1 MTTETPAGESHA
13 DAPVSTAVDD
23 TNALPF
29 VAPCRMLGTWEPI
42 GWLGHA
48 WSDFKAAPRQSLTYG
63 AVVVLLSWAL
73 AYIAIR
79 FGGYFELLALVSGFI
94 LIAPLLAVGTY
105 SISEQIE
112 RGLQPS
118 MRRCFI
124 EERRAFGNL
133 MVFALMLMIVF
144 LVWWRA
150 ASAVHIFFPVDM
162 TTPDWTD
169 YLQFL
174 GIGSAIGS
182 IFAVIVFSAAAFSL
196 PMLVDRD
203 ADSITAVVTSIN
215 AVLRN
220 KPAMAVWAALIVLAV
235 APGFALLLMGREQ
248 GAGFALVMALLGI
261 TLPLIG
267 HATWHAYRATID
279 ASAWPRNEHLELSMS
294 TQRRSSISTSSS
306 SAASWSAPASRR

>member
-1 MTTETPAGESHA
+1 MMTGAPAGESQA
-13 DAPVSTAVDD
+13 DSSVAATVDD
-23 TNALPF
+23 ANALPF
-29 VAPCRMLGTWEPI
+29 VAPCRRLGTWEPV
-42 GWLGHA
+42 GWLRHA
-48 WSDFKAAPRQSLTYG
+48 WRDFRTAPRQSLTYG
-63 AVVVLLSWAL
+63 AIVVLLSWAL

-94 LIAPLLAVGTY
+94 LVAPLLAVGTY

-118 MRRCFI
+118 LRRCFI

-133 MVFALMLMIVF
+133 MVFALILMIVF

-162 TTPDWTD
+162 ATPDWTD

-174 GIGSAIGS
+174 GIGSAVGS

-203 ADSITAVVTSIN
+203 ADSITAVVTSVN

-220 KPAMAVWAALIVLAV
+220 KPAMAVWAAMIVLAV
-235 APGFALLLMGREQ
+235 APGFALLLMGREK
-248 GAGFALVMALLGI
+248 GGGFALVMALLGI

-279 ASAWPRNEHLELSMS
+279 ASAWPRNEHLE
-294 TQRRSSISTSSS
+294 
-306 SAASWSAPASRR
+306 

>member
-1 MTTETPAGESHA
+1 MTTDASSGETPSEAPPVAGA
-13 DAPVSTAVDD
+13 TTAVGD
-23 TNALPF
+23 ASVLPF
-29 VAPCRMLGTWEPI
+29 VAPCRRLDTWAPLGWI
-42 GWLGHA
+42 AHA
-48 WSDFKAAPRQSLTYG
+48 WADLRAAPRQSLTYG
-63 AVVVLLSWAL
+63 LVVVLLSWAL
-73 AYIAIR
+73 AYVAIR

-105 SISEQIE
+105 SISDQLE

-118 MRRCFI
+118 LRRCFI

-133 MVFALMLMIVF
+133 MVFALMLMVVF

-150 ASAVHIFFPVDM
+150 ASAVHIFFPQDM
-162 TTPDWTD
+162 TTRDWTQ
-169 YLQFL
+169 YLTFL

-182 IFAVIVFSAAAFSL
+182 LFALIVFAAAAFAL
-196 PMLVDRD
+196 PMLMDREAD
-203 ADSITAVVTSIN
+203 AITAVVTSLN

-235 APGFALLLMGREQ
+235 APGFALLLLGREQ
-248 GAGFALVMALLGI
+248 GARFALVMVLLGL

-279 ASAWPRNEHLELSMS
+279 AAAWPRNEHLE
-294 TQRRSSISTSSS
+294 
-306 SAASWSAPASRR
+306 

>member
-1 MTTETPAGESHA
+1 MMTEASPGDAPA
-13 DAPVSTAVDD
+13 DAPVATTVATTADD
-23 TNALPF
+23 ANALPF
-29 VAPCRMLGTWEPI
+29 VAPCRRLGTWEPI
-42 GWLGHA
+42 GWLRLA
-48 WSDFKAAPRQSLTYG
+48 WGDFKTAPRQSLTYG

-94 LIAPLLAVGTY
+94 LVAPLLAVGTY
-105 SISEQIE
+105 SISDQIE
-112 RGLQPS
+112 RGLKPS
-118 MRRCFI
+118 LRWCFI

-133 MVFALMLMIVF
+133 MVFALVLMIVF

-162 TTPDWTD
+162 ATPDWTD

-174 GIGSAIGS
+174 GIGSVIGS
-182 IFAVIVFSAAAFSL
+182 IFATIVFSAAAFSL
-196 PMLVDRD
+196 PMLVDRETD
-203 ADSITAVVTSIN
+203 AVTAVVTSIN

-220 KPAMAVWAALIVLAV
+220 KPAMAVWAAMIVLAV
-235 APGFALLLMGREQ
+235 APGFAMLLIGRER

-279 ASAWPRNEHLELSMS
+279 ASAWPRNEHLD
-294 TQRRSSISTSSS
+294 
-306 SAASWSAPASRR
+306 P

>member
-1 MTTETPAGESHA
+1 MTNEASAGESPA
-13 DAPVSTAVDD
+13 DAPATAAVDEA
-23 TNALPF
+23 NALPF
-29 VAPCRMLGTWEPI
+29 VAPCRKLGTWEPVD
-42 GWLGHA
+42 WLAHA
-48 WSDFKAAPRQSLTYG
+48 WADFKAAPRQSLTYG

-94 LIAPLLAVGTY
+94 LVAPLLAVGTY

-118 MRRCFI
+118 LRRCFI

-133 MVFALMLMIVF
+133 MVFALILMIVF

-162 TTPDWTD
+162 ATPDWTD

-174 GIGSAIGS
+174 GIGSAVGS

-203 ADSITAVVTSIN
+203 ADSITAVVTSVN

-220 KPAMAVWAALIVLAV
+220 KPAMAVWAAMIVLAV
-235 APGFALLLMGREQ
+235 APGFALLLMGREK
-248 GAGFALVMALLGI
+248 GGGFALVMALLGI

-279 ASAWPRNEHLELSMS
+279 ASAWPRNEHLE
-294 TQRRSSISTSSS
+294 
-306 SAASWSAPASRR
+306 

>member
-1 MTTETPAGESHA
+1 MTEAPASESQA
-13 DAPVSTAVDD
+13 NAPDAAPDTTTVDD
-23 TNALPF
+23 ANALPF
-29 VAPCRMLGTWEPI
+29 VAPCRKLGTWEPV

-48 WSDFKAAPRQSLTYG
+48 WRDFKTAPRQSLTYG

-73 AYIAIR
+73 AYVAIR

-94 LIAPLLAVGTY
+94 LVAPLLAVGTY

-112 RGLQPS
+112 RGLKPS
-118 MRRCFI
+118 LRRCFI
-124 EERRAFGNL
+124 EERRVFGNL
-133 MVFALMLMIVF
+133 MVFALILMIVF

-174 GIGSAIGS
+174 GIGSAVGS

-196 PMLVDRD
+196 PMLMDRE
-203 ADSITAVVTSIN
+203 ADSITAVVTSVN

-220 KPAMAVWAALIVLAV
+220 KPAMAVWAAMIVLAV
-235 APGFALLLMGREQ
+235 APGFALLLMGREK

-279 ASAWPRNEHLELSMS
+279 ASAWPRNEHLE
-294 TQRRSSISTSSS
+294 
-306 SAASWSAPASRR
+306 

>member
-1 MTTETPAGESHA
+1 MMTETSSE
-13 DAPVSTAVDD
+13 APQGSVPHGGASPDGP
-23 TNALPF
+23 NALPF
-29 VAPCRMLGTWEPI
+29 VAPCRTLGTWEPI
-42 GWLGHA
+42 GWLRHA
-48 WSDFKAAPRQSLTYG
+48 WADFKAAPRQSLTYG

-94 LIAPLLAVGTY
+94 LVAPLLAVGTY

-118 MRRCFI
+118 LRRCFI
-124 EERRAFGNL
+124 EERRVFGNL

-162 TTPDWTD
+162 TTPNWTD

-196 PMLVDRD
+196 PMLMDRE

-248 GAGFALVMALLGI
+248 GAGFVLVMALLGI

-279 ASAWPRNEHLELSMS
+279 ASAWPRNEHL
-294 TQRRSSISTSSS
+294 
-306 SAASWSAPASRR
+306 

>member
-1 MTTETPAGESHA
+1 MTTEAPAGESQA
-13 DAPVSTAVDD
+13 DASVTTAVEDA
-23 TNALPF
+23 NALPF
-29 VAPCRMLGTWEPI
+29 VAPCRRLGTWEPI
-42 GWLGHA
+42 GWLRHA
-48 WSDFKAAPRQSLTYG
+48 WCDFKTAPRQSLTYG

-94 LIAPLLAVGTY
+94 LVAPLLAVGTY

-118 MRRCFI
+118 LRRCFI

-133 MVFALMLMIVF
+133 MVFALILMIVF

-174 GIGSAIGS
+174 GIGSAVGS
-182 IFAVIVFSAAAFSL
+182 IFAVIVFAAAAFSL
-196 PMLVDRD
+196 PMLVDRE

-220 KPAMAVWAALIVLAV
+220 KPAMAVWAAMIVLAV
-235 APGFALLLMGREQ
+235 APGFALLLMGREK

-279 ASAWPRNEHLELSMS
+279 ASAWPRNEHLE
-294 TQRRSSISTSSS
+294 
-306 SAASWSAPASRR
+306 

>member
-1 MTTETPAGESHA
+1 MMTETSPGDAPT
-13 DAPVSTAVDD
+13 DAPVATTVATTADD

-29 VAPCRMLGTWEPI
+29 VAPCRRLGTWEPI
-42 GWLGHA
+42 GWLRLA
-48 WSDFKAAPRQSLTYG
+48 WSDFKTAPRQSLTYG

-94 LIAPLLAVGTY
+94 LLAPLLAVGTY

-112 RGLQPS
+112 HGRQPS
-118 MRRCFI
+118 LRRCLVVG
-124 EERRAFGNL
+124 RRAFGNL
-133 MVFALMLMIVF
+133 MVFALILMIVF

-162 TTPDWTD
+162 TSPDWTD

-174 GIGSAIGS
+174 GIGSAVGS
-182 IFAVIVFSAAAFSL
+182 IFAVIVFAAAAFSL
-196 PMLVDRD
+196 PMLVDRE
-203 ADSITAVVTSIN
+203 ADSVTAVVTSVN

-220 KPAMAVWAALIVLAV
+220 KPAMAVWAALIVVAV
-235 APGFALLLMGREQ
+235 TPGFALLLLGRER

-279 ASAWPRNEHLELSMS
+279 ASAWPRNEHLD
-294 TQRRSSISTSSS
+294 
-306 SAASWSAPASRR
+306 P

>member
-1 MTTETPAGESHA
+1 VM
-13 DAPVSTAVDD
+13 
-23 TNALPF
+23 
-29 VAPCRMLGTWEPI
+29 
-42 GWLGHA
+42 
-48 WSDFKAAPRQSLTYG
+48 
-63 AVVVLLSWAL
+63 VVLLSWAL
-73 AYIAIR
+73 AYITIR
-79 FGGYFELLALVSGFI
+79 SGGYFELLALVSGFI
-94 LIAPLLAVGTY
+94 LVAPVLAVGTY

-112 RGLQPS
+112 RGLKPS
-118 MRRCFI
+118 LRRCFI
-124 EERRAFGNL
+124 EERRVFGNL

-196 PMLVDRD
+196 PMLMDRE

-220 KPAMAVWAALIVLAV
+220 KPAMAVWAAIIVLAV
-235 APGFALLLMGREQ
+235 APGFALLLIGRER

-279 ASAWPRNEHLELSMS
+279 ASAWPRNEHLE
-294 TQRRSSISTSSS
+294 
-306 SAASWSAPASRR
+306 

>member
-1 MTTETPAGESHA
+1 MTTEAPAGASPA
-13 DAPVSTAVDD
+13 DAPAAMTAAVTDD
-23 TNALPF
+23 DANALPF
-29 VAPCRMLGTWEPI
+29 VAPCRTLGTWEPI
-42 GWLGHA
+42 GWLAHA
-48 WSDFKAAPRQSLTYG
+48 WADFKAAPRQSLTYG
-63 AVVVLLSWAL
+63 AVVVLLSWTL

-94 LIAPLLAVGTY
+94 LVAPLLAVGTY

-118 MRRCFI
+118 LRRCFI

-133 MVFALMLMIVF
+133 MVFALILMIVF

-150 ASAVHIFFPVDM
+150 ASAVHIFFPIDM

-169 YLQFL
+169 YVQFL
-174 GIGSAIGS
+174 GIGSAVGS
-182 IFAVIVFSAAAFSL
+182 IFAMIVFAAAAFSL

-203 ADSITAVVTSIN
+203 ADSVTAVVSSIN

-235 APGFALLLMGREQ
+235 APGFAMLLMGREK
-248 GAGFALVMALLGI
+248 GAGFALVMALLGF
-261 TLPLIG
+261 TLPMIG

-279 ASAWPRNEHLELSMS
+279 ASAWPRNEHLE
-294 TQRRSSISTSSS
+294 T
-306 SAASWSAPASRR
+306 